1 MNKNLH
7 SYLIQIFRSAI
18 EILEIDIRGSPG
30 PESQGPTPDNPVVS
44 IRVTHWWY
52 GIKIKD
58 SYRPWIYCIALVVLN
73 ATGEDGS
80 YGCCII

>member
-1 MNKNLH
+1 MGDILLGFIFSCIHYKGYTPTFKIVNKNLH

-44 IRVTHWWY
+44 IRVTH
-52 GIKIKD
+52 
-58 SYRPWIYCIALVVLN
+58 R
-73 ATGEDGS
+73 
-80 YGCCII
+80 